1 MEHPAG
7 RCGITFEKFQDI
19 KEGDT
24 VEAYVME
31 QIEVQSY
38 PTAGR
43 AVSPALLSLKRE
55 QAKKFCA
62 KLRFASF
69 VSVGG
74 GTARPGGRALQ
85 AQSHI
90 RRREQFPIPSVSL
103 RSTSS
108 LPLLAFGHFPLRKG
122 VSLPRGRFVGRTMCA
137 PTAETGPGTLA
148 RQSQAPKRNRTSGK
162 FCTSRAQWPGWNL
175 KCHSD
180 FARRK

>member
-74 GTARPGGRALQ
+74 GTARQEAAPYRHNPISGGG
-85 AQSHI
+85 S
-90 RRREQFPIPSVSL
+90 
-103 RSTSS
+103 SS
-108 LPLLAFGHFPLRKG
+108 LSPLSR
-122 VSLPRGRFVGRTMCA
+122 CA
-137 PTAETGPGTLA
+137 RHHPYL
-148 RQSQAPKRNRTSGK
+148 
-162 FCTSRAQWPGWNL
+162 FWP
-175 KCHSD
+175 S
-180 FARRK
+180 AISP